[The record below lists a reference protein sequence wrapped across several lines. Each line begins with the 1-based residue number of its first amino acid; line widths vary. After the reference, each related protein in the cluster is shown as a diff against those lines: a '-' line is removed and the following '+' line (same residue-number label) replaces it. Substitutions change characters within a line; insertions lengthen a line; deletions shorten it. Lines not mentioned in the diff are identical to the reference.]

1 MNGRTFYAVE
11 SSGSRVLFGRV
22 PTAYAVGLLRAS
34 KYALPKPTGRKAAG
48 KHRKTL
54 RPQEA

>member
-22 PTAYAVGLLRAS
+22 PTAYAVGLVRAS
-34 KYALPKPTGRKAAG
+34 QHTLSKPTGRKAAG
-48 KHRKTL
+48 DPRKA
-54 RPQEA
+54 P